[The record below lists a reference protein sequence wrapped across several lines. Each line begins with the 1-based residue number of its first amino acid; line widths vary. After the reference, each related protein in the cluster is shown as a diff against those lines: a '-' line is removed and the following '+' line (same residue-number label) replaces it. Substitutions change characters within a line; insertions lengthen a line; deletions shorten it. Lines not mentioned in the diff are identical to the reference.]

1 MAIPESIGESKRWGD
16 KGFSGSDHNSK
27 SGRTESKLWEDES
40 LNKYLRLARKPK
52 SPPAEPKKIEEKKEN
67 GAIKQPKTPDKIVR
81 KREPPEKPS
90 PPDEGLFILTDL
102 PNDMNGIATV
112 MFLIEFIKKRVGTD
126 GIISI
131 LNHYRD
137 LGWFNQV
144 VLEKLLNY
152 SKMIFG
158 DLGFFECETEDDVPT
173 TTSLHHAKVLEIIF
187 MIKNRVDITT
197 TTDFSTFKLHQH
209 FYEFTDGGVAE

>member
-1 MAIPESIGESKRWGD
+1 MAIPESVSESKRWGER
-16 KGFSGSDHNSK
+16 GFSRSDHNSK
-27 SGRTESKLWEDES
+27 SGGTESKLWEDES
-40 LNKYLRLARKPK
+40 LNKYLRLSRKPAP
-52 SPPAEPKKIEEKKEN
+52 STSEPQKIDAKKEN
-67 GAIKQPKTPDKIVR
+67 EEIKQPKIPEKVER
-81 KREPPEKPS
+81 KKEAPEKPI

-137 LGWFNQV
+137 LGWFNQI

-187 MIKNRVDITT
+187 MIKNRVDISITK
-197 TTDFSTFKLHQH
+197 DFSTYKLHQH
-209 FYEFTDGGVAE
+209 FHEFTERGVAE